1 MWDVR
6 RLCNILKV
14 SRQGYYHYLKKKKS
28 KRVIENEVLCDEIK
42 KVFKESKGI
51 YGSPRIAFSLNDRG
65 IFVSKNRVARHMKRM
80 NLQSRIT
87 KKRRNGYKKVEET
100 IISENLLNQGF
111 STNSRNKIWVGD
123 ITYIPV
129 ANTNVYLSTFIDVF
143 TRKVVGWTLDKR
155 MDQTLVITSL
165 EKALKA
171 EEPPKGLIIHT
182 DRGSQYTSKE
192 FQRRIAEYGAIPSM
206 SRPGNPYDNAL
217 IESFYKSLKTE
228 LLIDGKFETIQES
241 KNAIFEY
248 IEMFYN
254 TKRLHSSLGYMSP
267 SQFESQF

>member
-1 MWDVR
+1 LDVR
-6 RLCNILKV
+6 RLCGILKV

-28 KRVIENEVLCDEIK
+28 SRTLENEVLCEEIK
-42 KVFKESKGI
+42 KIFYENKGI

-65 IFVSKNRVARHMKRM
+65 IFVSKNRVARHMKKM
-80 NLQSRIT
+80 NLQSKVT
-87 KKRRNGYKKVEET
+87 KRRRKGYKHVQET
-100 IISENLLNQGF
+100 LISENLLNQSF
-111 STNSRNKIWVGD
+111 STNSKNKIWVGD

-129 ANTNVYLSTFIDVF
+129 ANTNIYLSTFIDIF

-155 MDQTLVITSL
+155 MDQALVINSL

-171 EEPPKGLIIHT
+171 EKPTKGLIIHT

-192 FQRRIAEYGAIPSM
+192 FQRKVLKYGAISSM

-217 IESFYKSLKTE
+217 MESFYKSLKSE
-228 LLIDGKFETIQES
+228 LLIDGRFETMEKS

-267 SQFESQF
+267 IQFENQF